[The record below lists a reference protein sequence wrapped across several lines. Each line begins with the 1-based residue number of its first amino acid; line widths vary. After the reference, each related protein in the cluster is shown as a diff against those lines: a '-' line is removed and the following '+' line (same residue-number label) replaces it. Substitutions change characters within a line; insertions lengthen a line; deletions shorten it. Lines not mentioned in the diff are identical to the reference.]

1 MQKVWLANQVAS
13 LQSFNSYIQSTDMN
27 YRVVIGIKK
36 SETIPTLVQLSEELK
51 AKTEVNTQIQMTW
64 KNYGTNSEKHN
75 INISSS

>member
-1 MQKVWLANQVAS
+1 MQKVWLANQVTS

-51 AKTEVNTQIQMTW
+51 AKTEIH
-64 KNYGTNSEKHN
+64 KYK
-75 INISSS
+75 